1 MRDGPGK
8 HEGWDAQ
15 WSREHL
21 DERLTRQH
29 LIAESVGRDAQPAR
43 LDCTYDNTFRRL
55 GCTAVRAIGCKR
67 PLIVVIRLLLG
78 DMTLQSGGSKWL
90 STSQTLHRNSPHN
103 CSEVH
108 VSREAGG
115 GPGVNLPVS
124 RLRLHHSIMFEHGDP
139 AMLNCE
145 PSAESTGWTPGSG
158 PGWRE
163 EGSHGWNLRVRQCF
177 YTE

>member
-1 MRDGPGK
+1 MCGCLNDTSRDDCPCDKFCSGSTSMSDGPGK

-29 LIAESVGRDAQPAR
+29 LIAESVGWDAQPAR

-78 DMTLQSGGSKWL
+78 DRTLQSGGSKRL

-115 GPGVNLPVS
+115 GAGRKSASFEPPPAPLYYVRTRRS
-124 RLRLHHSIMFEHGDP
+124 RH
-139 AMLNCE
+139 A
-145 PSAESTGWTPGSG
+145 
-158 PGWRE
+158 
-163 EGSHGWNLRVRQCF
+163 
-177 YTE
+177 